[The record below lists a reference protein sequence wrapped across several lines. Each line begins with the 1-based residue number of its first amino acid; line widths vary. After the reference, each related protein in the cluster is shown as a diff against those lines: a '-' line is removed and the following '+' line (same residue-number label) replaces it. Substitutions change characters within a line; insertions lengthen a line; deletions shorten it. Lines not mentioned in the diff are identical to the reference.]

1 MEHEHR
7 DRATG
12 WKYAKLSGHKNE
24 KLVNDL
30 LNSDL
35 EYQKYFLSRTGYEKE
50 IITSSS
56 IGGLHETNVP
66 GVLGTKTKSKTDLKV
81 YCQSGKQINVSI
93 KKSLS
98 GQVYFVRAELF
109 FKVFEI
115 QFGRVIPENVK
126 RAMRLFWAAADD
138 ADEII
143 ERFAL
148 KNGKNYDL
156 QLRHHS
162 LNADTLQRYDSNLY
176 SAMLQWFR
184 ENIYEITKLSFT
196 IGAVRDCSEWSEF
209 VWYINTLNENNVDD
223 IFPIDDICLAAGRAA
238 KTDIAYGTSN
248 GGTTIQLPFGFV
260 QWHQAQMQFHHN
272 YEKVRNLYYSA
283 K

>member
-12 WKYAKLSGHKNE
+12 WRYAKLSGHKNE
-24 KLVNDL
+24 ELVNKL

-35 EYQKYFLSRTGYEKE
+35 KYREYFLSKTGYEKE
-50 IITSSS
+50 IITNSS

-66 GVLGTKTKSKTDLKV
+66 SVLGRKTKSKTDLKV

-98 GQVYFVRAELF
+98 GQVYFVHVERF
-109 FKVFEI
+109 FNVFEM
-115 QFGRVIPENVK
+115 QFCKIIPENVK

-148 KNGKNYDL
+148 KNGGDYSL

-162 LNADTLQRYDSNLY
+162 LNAITLQRYCPDLHKV
-176 SAMLQWFR
+176 MLQWFR
-184 ENIYEITKLSFT
+184 ENICEITRLSFS
-196 IGAVRDCSEWSEF
+196 IGAVRDRNEWSEF
-209 VWYINTLNENNVDD
+209 VWYINALNENNTDD
-223 IFPIDDICLAAGRAA
+223 IFPIDDICLAADRAA
-238 KTDIAYGTSN
+238 KTDIAYGTCN

-272 YEKVRNLYYSA
+272 YEKVRNLYNSV